1 MAASY
6 IFRMEKLT
14 GKGIILVALKHNKRT
29 LQAGRGTDG
38 HIDASKSFLNYCLTS
53 NDTPEAI
60 DRKARV
66 LITAAGI
73 DKLRSNQVM
82 GVEVLFSLPI
92 NRHSQDTKQF
102 FTDCFEWVKLTFEGE
117 LLSFDVHLD
126 ESAPHAHAVILPLV
140 NGKMKGSEMIGG
152 IGNLTRLRNQFY
164 RDVGTQHGLSRNISK
179 RLSESDKQSLS
190 KEVLKVLKTDPVMN
204 SSIYPCVRD
213 LIVLDPLPF
222 AQMLSIATPKRN
234 ELDKSFVDY
243 KRSRGRGSFV
253 T

>member
-1 MAASY
+1 MNYSVVGDS
-6 IFRMEKLT
+6 IDINLDFIVQHWF
-14 GKGIILVALKHNKRT
+14 GIGFGN
-29 LQAGRGTDG
+29 
-38 HIDASKSFLNYCLTS
+38 
-53 NDTPEAI
+53 
-60 DRKARV
+60 
-66 LITAAGI
+66 
-73 DKLRSNQVM
+73 
-82 GVEVLFSLPI
+82 
-92 NRHSQDTKQF
+92 
-102 FTDCFEWVKLTFEGE
+102 
-117 LLSFDVHLD
+117 
-126 ESAPHAHAVILPLV
+126 
-140 NGKMKGSEMIGG
+140 KMKGSEMIGG